1 LSKIHQR
8 STIHMSKIVA
18 DLSAVTTVSVDLAKH
33 VFQVHAV
40 DAVGKVV
47 VAKALR
53 RRDLLA
59 FFASLP
65 PCLVGMEACGSAHH
79 WGRELMALGHEVKLI
94 PPAYVKPFVK
104 RQKNDANDA
113 AAIYEALSR
122 PGLRFVKVRS
132 IANQAVLMQH
142 KAREMLVAQR
152 TQLLNG
158 LRGHLAEV
166 GVIAAQGSCNMR
178 SLGALIH
185 EDDPAIPEAVRA
197 SLMPLVG
204 QIAHLDEAI
213 KAIDA
218 DIAAQAKADPVSNRL
233 MTIPGIGPVTASAL
247 VATIGDP
254 SSFSGPREFAAFLGL
269 VPRQHSSGGKARLGR
284 ITKMGNS
291 YLRKLLV
298 VGAHAVLHHQARH
311 NDPLRNWAR
320 KLLATKPFK
329 LVAVACA
336 NKLARMAFALMSRNT
351 RYAGA

>member
-1 LSKIHQR
+1 
-8 STIHMSKIVA
+8 MSKVSA
-18 DLSAVTTVSVDLAKH
+18 DLSVVTSVGLDLAKH

-40 DAVGKVV
+40 DGAGKVIA
-47 VAKALR
+47 AKALR
-53 RRDLLA
+53 RRDVLP

-79 WGRELMALGHEVKLI
+79 WGRELTALGHEVRLI

-113 AAIYEALSR
+113 AAIHETLSR

-132 IANQAVLMQH
+132 IENQAVLMQH
-142 KAREMLVAQR
+142 KGREMLVQQR

-166 GVIAAQGSCNMR
+166 GVIAAQGTCNMR

-185 EDDPAIPEAVRA
+185 EGDASIPEAVCA
-197 SLMPLVG
+197 SLLPLVE

-213 KAIDA
+213 GAIDT

-247 VATIGDP
+247 AATIADP
-254 SSFSGPREFAAFLGL
+254 SAFSGPREFAAFLGL

-298 VGAHAVLHHQARH
+298 VGAHAVLVHQARH
-311 NDPLRNWAR
+311 DDPLRQWAR

-329 LVAVACA
+329 LVAVATA
-336 NKLARMAFALMSRNT
+336 NKMARMAFALMRQGT
-351 RYAGA
+351 RYTAA